1 MQSRD
6 GRRGRTFKGI
16 VSLII
21 LKSLWKEP
29 GYGYFLEREANRGL
43 GQKLSNGEIYS
54 ILRNLEIRG
63 LVRARVGDQTGRNR
77 KYYEISSEGKKY
89 LISQVKNLD
98 FAMNSIVDVINFV
111 HEMTDGKSEE
121 STLPGPE

>member
-16 VSLII
+16 ISLLV

-29 GYGYFLEREANRGL
+29 GYGYLLEREVNKCL
-43 GQKLSNGEIYS
+43 GQRLSNGEIYS
-54 ILRNLEIRG
+54 IIRNLEIHG
-63 LVRARVGDQTGRNR
+63 LVKARLGHETDRNR

-98 FAMNSIVDVINFV
+98 LAMNSILDVIKFV
-111 HEMTDGKSEE
+111 HEETDGVSDK
-121 STLPGPE
+121 STLKGIE